1 MAVEVE
7 EAEVV
12 DAVEAAADL
21 EVEALVDVEVD
32 VEDSVV
38 VAEEASVED
47 AEVEDSHPEAVEVSE
62 AVVDNLRKDQTCFL
76 FKPKSNLLQY
86 ITIHKVFDISFF
98 MNFLVY
104 TVIMCAAF
112 SSNILVT
119 FLCIIA

>member
-1 MAVEVE
+1 MEVE

-38 VAEEASVED
+38 VAEEEASVED
-47 AEVEDSHPEAVEVSE
+47 AEDSHPEAVEVSE
-62 AVVDNLRKDQTCFL
+62 AVVDKLIKDQTCFL

-86 ITIHKVFDISFF
+86 ITIHKC
-98 MNFLVY
+98 LTLAY
-104 TVIMCAAF
+104 
-112 SSNILVT
+112 L
-119 FLCIIA
+119 

>member
-1 MAVEVE
+1 MEAMEVTAATIEAVH
-7 EAEVV
+7 
-12 DAVEAAADL
+12 L
-21 EVEALVDVEVD
+21 EAL
-32 VEDSVV
+32 
-38 VAEEASVED
+38 
-47 AEVEDSHPEAVEVSE
+47 EVSE
-62 AVVDNLRKDQTCFL
+62 AVVDKLIKDQTCFL